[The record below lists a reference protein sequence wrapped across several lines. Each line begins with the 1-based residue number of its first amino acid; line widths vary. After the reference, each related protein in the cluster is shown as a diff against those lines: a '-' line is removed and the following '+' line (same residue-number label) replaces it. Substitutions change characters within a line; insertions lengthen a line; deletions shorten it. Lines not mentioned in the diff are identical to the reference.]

1 MEWLAE
7 HVNADVEFYFCGPVA
22 FMRTIYHGL
31 RHIGVPE
38 EKNFEL
44 FQPGV
49 DIRKAVSEV

>member
-1 MEWLAE
+1 MACSTCKCRCRIL
-7 HVNADVEFYFCGPVA
+7 FRGPVA

-38 EKNFEL
+38 EKINFEL

>member
-7 HVNADVEFYFCGPVA
+7 HVNAEFYFCGPVA

-44 FQPGV
+44 FQSGV
-49 DIRKAVSEV
+49 DIRKVVSEV